1 MTKEEIISKLTSRK
15 FWVAVAAGL
24 ASLAASFDAISKMG
38 DEPQFAAV
46 AVVGLVCAAISA
58 AIYAGAEAYTDAARA
73 MTDTKQ
79 TTTTI
84 SASSTG
90 TAANKVVAATLAPAA
105 VTTAVNEKAA
115 E

>member
-1 MTKEEIISKLTSRK
+1 MTKEEIISKLTSCK
-15 FWVAVAAGL
+15 FWLALAAAL
-24 ASLAASFDAISKMG
+24 ASLAASCDAIGKMG
-38 DEPQFAAV
+38 EEPVYAAV

-58 AIYAGAEAYTDAARA
+58 AVYAAAEAYTDAARA

-90 TAANKVVAATLAPAA
+90 TAANKVVAATLAP
-105 VTTAVNEKAA
+105 TAVATTTEKAA